1 MFILSFSLLDENESK
16 SLNNKINSHN
26 CKKNYLIKSFY
37 AILALK
43 CVSFNSIISCFP
55 QKTRDTPKLISLMR
69 DAFSISDVLSEMAP
83 LEKDTRSPSVDGSHV
98 LFMF

>member
-37 AILALK
+37 AILALN
-43 CVSFNSIISCFP
+43 VSLLIAY
-55 QKTRDTPKLISLMR
+55 ISLFL
-69 DAFSISDVLSEMAP
+69 AFPKKQEIPQS
-83 LEKDTRSPSVDGSHV
+83 
-98 LFMF
+98 

>member
-43 CVSFNSIISCFP
+43 CVSFNSIY
-55 QKTRDTPKLISLMR
+55 
-69 DAFSISDVLSEMAP
+69 
-83 LEKDTRSPSVDGSHV
+83 
-98 LFMF
+98 